1 MGTATLPLRTDAYYR
16 QIAAEALERAGCWE
30 PPVPIETLI
39 SSLGIPV
46 RAVNLPHFFTGAI
59 VSEDGLPVVVL
70 NWAKPEVE
78 RRDALAHMLSH
89 VLLMLKDPDDVY
101 PRDTGDHRP
110 ADLVAKELIMPTEMV
125 LHQAQ
130 LWFNDYRYLARLFG
144 VSEDRMLDRMREL
157 SLIKGPEGLIW
168 GY

>member
-1 MGTATLPLRTDAYYR
+1 M
-16 QIAAEALERAGCWE
+16 
-30 PPVPIETLI
+30 PIEAI
-39 SSLGIPV
+39 VASLGIPL
-46 RAVNLPHFFTGAI
+46 RPVNLPHFFTSAMVDEEGM
-59 VSEDGLPVVVL
+59 PVMLL

-89 VLLMLKDPDDVY
+89 VLLVLKDPNDGY

-110 ADLVAKELIMPTEMV
+110 ADLVAKELVTPTEMV

-144 VSEDRMLDRMREL
+144 VTEQQMLDRMREL
-157 SLIKGPEGLIW
+157 SLIKGPEGLMW